1 MENGGH
7 LDCRFV
13 FRLLPKITFR
23 CFTSHTSLWRY
34 GASLSP
40 KREPLLSESA
50 KSDFFFV
57 KKFIVSLFRT
67 IFAFGNGQEADSLG
81 FVLPKCLRS
90 AFALPSLAE
99 AKKRGRQT
107 QGTVLPPLI
116 TRLRTGALEEERAYG
131 IKAYYSH
138 TLLKLDCRFLG

>member
-23 CFTSHTSLWRY
+23 CFTSHISLWLY
-34 GASLSP
+34 GVSLSL

-67 IFAFGNGQEADSLG
+67 IFAFGNGQEAATLG

-90 AFALPSLAE
+90 VFAQE
-99 AKKRGRQT
+99 AKPQWR
-107 QGTVLPPLI
+107 
-116 TRLRTGALEEERAYG
+116 
-131 IKAYYSH
+131 
-138 TLLKLDCRFLG
+138 

>member
-23 CFTSHTSLWRY
+23 CFTSHISLWRY

-90 AFALPSLAE
+90 AFALPSLE
-99 AKKRGRQT
+99 GAKKRGRQT
-107 QGTVLPPLI
+107 QGTAHHYNP
-116 TRLRTGALEEERAYG
+116 TKDRRDEEERVYG